1 MNRGKPL
8 HLNLDD
14 AWTGL
19 EGFETADLRDWGP
32 RLRYHGT
39 RAEEE
44 AFYEHVRGRLTD
56 FVLYGSGDFHH
67 LAAVLLRRVSE
78 PVTVVSFDN
87 HPDWDVR
94 PPYWACGGW
103 VNRALEM
110 PQVRNVSVWGCGNFE
125 LAYPT
130 LLFAN
135 RKAVR
140 SGRIEVHAWEERQP
154 EAVRKRFD
162 CMSRGNWRERFSR
175 FAGAHAGEAV
185 YVTVDLDCLR
195 ADEAVTNWEAGLFT
209 AEDVA
214 WALGELRR
222 QTRVLGGDVC
232 GAKSE
237 QKYARG
243 FQGFAARWDHPK
255 LPAPPADAGAVN
267 RRALAKIWP
276 ALCGSH

>member
-19 EGFETADLRDWGP
+19 EGFETADLRAWGP
-32 RLRYHGT
+32 GLRYHG
-39 RAEEE
+39 RRSEVE

-56 FVLYGSGDFHH
+56 FVLYGSGDFHY

-110 PQVRNVSVWGCGNFE
+110 PLVRSVSVWGCGNFE
-125 LAYPT
+125 LAYPS

-154 EAVRKRFD
+154 EAVRKRFA
-162 CMSRGNWRERFSR
+162 CVSRGNWRERFSEFVAR
-175 FAGAHAGEAV
+175 HAGEAI

-195 ADEAVTNWEAGLFT
+195 AEEAVTNWEAGLFT

-214 WALGELRR
+214 WAVGELRR
-222 QTRVLGGDVC
+222 KARVIGGDVC
-232 GAKSE
+232 GARSE

-243 FQGFAARWDHPK
+243 FQRFAARWDHPK
-255 LPAPPADAGAVN
+255 LPPPPTDAEAVN
-267 RRALAKIWP
+267 RRALATIWP
-276 ALCGSH
+276 ALCGSQ